1 MSTTSDSKP
10 RISLDIRE
18 IIKHQRNRY
27 PVLLIDR
34 LLSVEP
40 GKSARGLKCFTYNEW
55 FFPGHFDDEPN
66 VPGFVQV
73 ESLAQSFIMTFLCM
87 EQYAGMKT
95 NFISINN
102 MKFKR
107 KITPGDVLI
116 TDATLVSFKRGI
128 ATGSAT
134 GTVDGELAC
143 SADFVI
149 SVPGIMEKFRPVIE
163 G

>member
-1 MSTTSDSKP
+1 MSDSKP
-10 RISLDIRE
+10 AVAFDIQK

-27 PVLLIDR
+27 PVLLVDR
-34 LLSVEP
+34 LLSVDP
-40 GKSARGLKCFTYNEW
+40 GKSVRGLKCFTYNEW

-73 ESLAQSFIMTFLCM
+73 ECLAQTFIMTFLCM
-87 EQYAGMKT
+87 DEYKGMKT

-102 MKFKR
+102 TKFKK

-116 TDATLVSFKRGI
+116 TDASLVSFKRGL
-128 ATGSAT
+128 ATGSAS

-143 SADFVI
+143 SADFII
-149 SVPGIMEKFRPVIE
+149 SVPDILEKFRPVS
-163 G
+163 GS